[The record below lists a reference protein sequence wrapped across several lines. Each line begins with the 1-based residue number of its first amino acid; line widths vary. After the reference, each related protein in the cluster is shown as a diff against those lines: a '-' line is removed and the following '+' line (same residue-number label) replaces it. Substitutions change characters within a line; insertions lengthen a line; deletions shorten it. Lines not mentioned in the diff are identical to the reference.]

1 MKSVQIKTDYY
12 ISSKFRT
19 FNEYRDFRYE
29 HASIGQ
35 RVRILIGLNRIDRRN
50 RSHLMKL
57 FPYYTQKYA
66 ELYNKNT

>member
-1 MKSVQIKTDYY
+1 MKSVQIKIEYST
-12 ISSKFRT
+12 SSKFRT
-19 FNEYRDFRYE
+19 LDEYRDFRNI
-29 HASIGQ
+29 HACTDKK
-35 RVRILIGLNRIDRRN
+35 VRILIGLNRIDRRN